1 MKNLIE
7 RLGSLLG
14 FSGNSLRPAAVN
26 SHSPEQAAA
35 RFSLRYNAFRD
46 LLESNSELLGIM
58 GELQSVLEGNRVFG
72 RPFLSAQTSR
82 AMFHAAR
89 MTASLE
95 TLSDGRYVALHNALQ
110 DIHTR
115 LEEAVAMRR
124 PQGRAELVFPLH
136 ALQHDD
142 VATAGAKSTHL
153 AELGRIGL
161 PVPPGFAV
169 TTAAYDLFMEHDGLL
184 DRIFRKAREIIP
196 ENGESIRSVSLA
208 LRDMVLSQPVPPA
221 LADAMRDAAEALRVE
236 GICRF
241 AVRSSALGEDGALS
255 YAGQY
260 ATVLNVH
267 SDDLVPAYRE
277 VVASL
282 FSERAITYRL
292 FTGQPLEESAMAVQ
306 CLAMVDAV
314 AGGALHTRA
323 QDADTLLIDG
333 IWGLGAY
340 AADGTVTPDRFT
352 VCRAS
357 LKLLAVSTAEKHIH
371 LHSGQHSGTGMSRV
385 PAALRDAPCLETAQ
399 VTALAAHGL
408 HAEDHFGCAQDMEWA
423 VDREGNHFFLQTR
436 PLRALRE
443 LASSRL
449 PLQPEP
455 HCSKA
460 ASAGTL
466 TTRRTECGAPEGV
479 QSSPGRSLFA
489 DDCHPLLRGG
499 DCACA
504 GVGTGPV
511 VHLRDEAPPSHLPA
525 HAVLVVRHPSPRLV
539 PALVRAAGLI
549 AETGSLTGHL
559 ALLAREFRVPALF
572 NVPEAMTVLME
583 GQTVTLDA
591 LHKRVYR
598 GRVESLLESTPRTPA
613 MAGTAMLAL
622 LRHAADSIIPL
633 HLTDPESQDFA
644 PENCRTI
651 HDIMRFAHE
660 MCYREMFSISDA
672 LSDAHIA
679 AVRMRASIP
688 LDLRVINL
696 GGGICNGAG
705 DRTGIR
711 ACSGKDGEPFCG
723 LATGPQGMGADR
735 KTGTE
740 EDTLPERGDN
750 NNRMGNAAS
759 LPGRRPDGCI
769 TPADICSQPF
779 AALLRGMLDPA
790 IAHGGPRPVSMRG
803 FLSVMGRQMLE
814 PPAAASRRFGDRSY
828 AIISDRYLNFSS
840 RVGYH
845 YSVLDAFCSPN
856 VHSNYVHFEFK
867 GGAAHED
874 RRTRRAQ
881 ALALVLEGLGFSM
894 ERTGDRVTARFR
906 KHGAAET
913 LERVTALGRLLIY
926 SRQMDM
932 LMQDDATAQLAAESF
947 LRGEYWRFT

>member
-1 MKNLIE
+1 MKNLIK
-7 RLGSLLG
+7 RLRSLLV
-14 FSGNSLRPAAVN
+14 FSGGALPPAAPAPPN
-26 SHSPEQAAA
+26 QEEAAA
-35 RFSLRYNAFRD
+35 RFTLRYNAFRD

-58 GELQSVLEGNRVFG
+58 GEMQAMLEGNRVFG
-72 RPFLSAQTSR
+72 RPFLSAQSSR
-82 AMFHAAR
+82 AIFHAAR
-89 MTASLE
+89 MTASLH
-95 TLSDGRYVALHNALQ
+95 TLSGGRYGGLHNALH
-110 DIHTR
+110 DIRTR
-115 LEEAVAMRR
+115 LDEAVAMRR
-124 PQGRAELVFPLH
+124 PQGRTELVLPLH
-136 ALQHDD
+136 ALEHDD

-153 AELGRIGL
+153 AELGRMGL
-161 PVPPGFAV
+161 PVPPGFVV
-169 TTAAYDLFMEHDGLL
+169 TTSAYDLFMEHDGLL
-184 DRIFRKAREIIP
+184 DRILRKAREILP
-196 ENGESIRSVSLA
+196 EDAESIRSVSLA
-208 LRDMVLSQPVPPA
+208 LRDMVLSQAVPLPIVNA
-221 LADAMRDAAEALRVE
+221 MQKEADALREE

-260 ATVLNVH
+260 ATMLNVH
-267 SDDLVPAYRE
+267 SNGLAPAYRE

-314 AGGALHTRA
+314 AGGALHTRS
-323 QDADTLLIDG
+323 QDADTVLIDG

-352 VCRAS
+352 VCRTS
-357 LKLLAVSTAEKHIH
+357 LKLLAVSTAAKHVR
-371 LHSGQHSGTGMSRV
+371 LNAVQSNGTGRDNV
-385 PAALRDAPCLETAQ
+385 PDELRDAPCLQAAQ
-399 VTALAAHGL
+399 TTALAAHGL
-408 HAEDHFGCAQDMEWA
+408 YAEDRFGCAQDMEWA
-423 VDREGNHFFLQTR
+423 VDRNGNHVFLQTR
-436 PLRALRE
+436 PLRACRE
-443 LASSRL
+443 RAAPRP
-449 PLQPEP
+449 PLQPQP
-455 HCSKA
+455 HCGEA
-460 ASAGTL
+460 ASAGTQA
-466 TTRRTECGAPEGV
+466 TQAAKSPVPEEAQTAPARCLLAENN
-479 QSSPGRSLFA
+479 
-489 DDCHPLLRGG
+489 HPLLRGG

-511 VHLRDEAPPSHLPA
+511 VHLRDETPPSHLPA

-539 PALVRAAGLI
+539 PALVRASGLI

-572 NVPEAMTVLME
+572 NVPDAMAVLQE
-583 GQTVTLDA
+583 GETVTLDA
-591 LHKRVYR
+591 LCRRVYR
-598 GRVESLLESTPRTPA
+598 GRVESLLESTPSYPA

-622 LRHAADSIIPL
+622 LRQAADNIFPL
-633 HLTDPESQDFA
+633 HLTDPESQDFL

-679 AVRMRASIP
+679 AVRLRAAIP

-696 GGGICNGAG
+696 GGGMG
-705 DRTGIR
+705 DRQDMQTACGPVTG
-711 ACSGKDGEPFCG
+711 
-723 LATGPQGMGADR
+723 TGMGA
-735 KTGTE
+735 
-740 EDTLPERGDN
+740 
-750 NNRMGNAAS
+750 GNATPP
-759 LPGRRPDGCI
+759 PGRGTGGFIC
-769 TPADICSQPF
+769 PADISSLPF
-779 AALLRGMLDPA
+779 AALLKGMLDPA
-790 IAHGGPRPVSMRG
+790 VAHGGPRPVSVRG

-814 PPAAASRRFGDRSY
+814 PPPAASRRFGDRSY

-845 YSVLDAFCSPN
+845 YSVLDAFCSSN

-874 RRTRRAQ
+874 RRARRAQ

-906 KHGAAET
+906 KHDAAET

-932 LMQDDATAQLAAESF
+932 LMQDNATAQLAAESF
-947 LRGEYWRFT
+947 LRGEYWRFS